1 MQTDFSGVD
10 EFVLFTIGRTPVTLG
25 GVIAGALVILVALL
39 LARGASLTLR
49 RLRARARYGSAAL
62 YIVEKV
68 ITYGVVI
75 IGLIAGLS
83 TVGLDFSS
91 LAIFAGAVGVGV
103 GLGLQGVVKEFVSG
117 LVLIFDRVVNI
128 GDYVELEGGQRGQVQ
143 EIGPRAT
150 RIRNNDNIDIIV
162 PNSHLIEGTLVN
174 WTLKGD
180 TRRIHIPFSV
190 AYGADKEK
198 VREAV
203 LAAARAMPFT
213 LPESDVHK
221 SQVWLVGFGDSA
233 LNFELLVWPD
243 LNAAKR
249 PNGMQA
255 AYTWAIDDAL
265 RAAGIEI
272 PYPQRDIRI
281 RSLFGHE
288 GEEATQA
295 LQLKPPAPPTQPDVA
310 PAPSTTNDAAVD
322 VARPL
327 PEPDPTPIAEGEPAI
342 APPEA
347 PDQP

>member
-1 MQTDFSGVD
+1 MQSDFERV
-10 EFVLFTIGRTPVTLG
+10 EELVLFTIGRTPVTLG
-25 GVIAGALVILVALL
+25 GIIAGALVVVMAFVVAGVV
-39 LARGASLTLR
+39 AFALR
-49 RLRARARYGSAAL
+49 RLRNRVRYGGSAL
-62 YIVEKV
+62 YIVEKLV
-68 ITYGVVI
+68 TYGVVI
-75 IGLIAGLS
+75 IGLVAGLS

-128 GDYVELEGGQRGQVQ
+128 GDYVELEDGHRGQVQ

-174 WTLKGD
+174 WTLHGQ

-190 AYGADKEK
+190 AYGADKNE
-198 VREAV
+198 VRDAV
-203 LAAARAMPFT
+203 LAAARALPFT
-213 LPESDVHK
+213 MPESEVHK
-221 SQVWLVGFGDSA
+221 SQVWLAGFGDSA

-249 PNGMQA
+249 PNAMQA

-265 RAAGIEI
+265 RAANIEI
-272 PYPQRDIRI
+272 PFPQTDLRI

-288 GEEATQA
+288 GGKALDV
-295 LQLKPPAPPTQPDVA
+295 LQLKQPYEA
-310 PAPSTTNDAAVD
+310 APSKVTAATTNDAAED
-322 VARPL
+322 VSRPVE
-327 PEPDPTPIAEGEPAI
+327 EPQPDAPKDP
-342 APPEA
+342 AP
-347 PDQP
+347 

>member
-1 MQTDFSGVD
+1 MQTELEGLE
-10 EFVLFTIGRTPVTLG
+10 EFILFTIGRTPVTLG
-25 GVIAGALVILVALL
+25 GVIAGALVILAAFVVAWV
-39 LARGASLTLR
+39 AAQGLR
-49 RLRARARYGSAAL
+49 RVRARARYGGAAL
-62 YIVEKV
+62 YIVEKLV
-68 ITYGVVI
+68 TYGVVI
-75 IGLIAGLS
+75 IGLVAGLS

-128 GDYVELEGGQRGQVQ
+128 GDYVELEGEQRGQVQ

-174 WTLKGD
+174 WTLHGQ

-190 AYGADKEK
+190 AYGADKDK
-198 VREAV
+198 VRDAV
-203 LAAARAMPFT
+203 LAAARALPFAM
-213 LPESDVHK
+213 PESEAHK

-249 PNGMQA
+249 PNAMVA

-265 RAAGIEI
+265 RAANIEI
-272 PYPQRDIRI
+272 PYPQQDLRI

-288 GEEATQA
+288 GEGALEALGLKTPSAQQPAEAPQA
-295 LQLKPPAPPTQPDVA
+295 SV
-310 PAPSTTNDAAVD
+310 NDAAED
-322 VARPL
+322 VVRALPEPE
-327 PEPDPTPIAEGEPAI
+327 PEPDPEARPATPAADIAG
-342 APPEA
+342 PP
-347 PDQP
+347 

>member
-1 MQTDFSGVD
+1 MQSDFERV
-10 EFVLFTIGRTPVTLG
+10 EELVLFTIGRAPVTLG
-25 GVIAGALVILVALL
+25 GIIAGALVVVMAFVVAGGV
-39 LARGASLTLR
+39 AFALR
-49 RLRARARYGSAAL
+49 RLRNRVRYGGSAL
-62 YIVEKV
+62 YIVEKLV
-68 ITYGVVI
+68 TYGVVI
-75 IGLIAGLS
+75 IGLVAGLS

-128 GDYVELEGGQRGQVQ
+128 GDYVELEDGHRGQVQ

-174 WTLKGD
+174 WTLHGQ

-190 AYGADKEK
+190 AYGADKNE
-198 VREAV
+198 VRDAV
-203 LAAARAMPFT
+203 LAAARALPFT
-213 LPESDVHK
+213 MPESEVHK

-249 PNGMQA
+249 PNAMQA

-265 RAAGIEI
+265 RAANIEI
-272 PYPQRDIRI
+272 PFPQTDLRI

-288 GEEATQA
+288 GGKALDV
-295 LQLKPPAPPTQPDVA
+295 LQLKQPYEA
-310 PAPSTTNDAAVD
+310 APSKVTAATTNDAAED
-322 VARPL
+322 VSRPVEEPQPDA
-327 PEPDPTPIAEGEPAI
+327 PEDP
-342 APPEA
+342 AP
-347 PDQP
+347 

>member
-1 MQTDFSGVD
+1 MQTDFSGVN
-10 EFVLFTIGRTPVTLG
+10 EWVLFTIGRTPVTLG
-25 GVIAGALVILVALL
+25 GIIAGALVMVIAFVVATFV
-39 LARGASLTLR
+39 AFALR
-49 RLRARARYGSAAL
+49 RVRNRVRYGGSAL

-68 ITYGVVI
+68 VTYGVVI
-75 IGLIAGLS
+75 IGLVAGLS

-174 WTLKGD
+174 WTLHGQ

-190 AYGADKEK
+190 AYGTDKNR
-198 VREAV
+198 VRDAV
-203 LAAARAMPFT
+203 LAAARALPFT
-213 LPESDVHK
+213 MPESDIHR

-249 PNGMQA
+249 PNGMLA
-255 AYTWAIDDAL
+255 AYTCAIDDAL
-265 RAAGIEI
+265 REANIEI
-272 PYPQRDIRI
+272 PYPQQDLRI
-281 RSLFGHE
+281 RSFFGHE
-288 GEEATQA
+288 GDGALESLGLKTPHPMQVAEAPQA
-295 LQLKPPAPPTQPDVA
+295 SV
-310 PAPSTTNDAAVD
+310 NDAAED

-327 PEPDPTPIAEGEPAI
+327 PQPEPDPDSE
-342 APPEA
+342 APPETA
-347 PDQP
+347 EPDVAGPP

>member
-1 MQTDFSGVD
+1 MQDDLQGLE
-10 EFVLFTIGRTPVTLG
+10 EFILFTIGRTPVTLG
-25 GVIAGALVILVALL
+25 GIIAGALVMLVAFVVAWAAAL
-39 LARGASLTLR
+39 GLR
-49 RLRARARYGSAAL
+49 RVRARARYGSSAL
-62 YIVEKV
+62 FIVEKLV
-68 ITYGVVI
+68 TYGVVI

-91 LAIFAGAVGVGV
+91 LAIFAGAIGVGV

-174 WTLKGD
+174 WTLHGA

-190 AYGADKEK
+190 AYGADKDK
-198 VREAV
+198 VRDAV
-203 LAAARAMPFT
+203 LAAARALPFT
-213 LPESDVHK
+213 LPESDAHK

-249 PNGMQA
+249 PNGMLA

-265 RAAGIEI
+265 RAANIEI
-272 PYPQRDIRI
+272 PYPQQDLRI
-281 RSLFGHE
+281 RSFFGHE
-288 GEEATQA
+288 GEGA
-295 LQLKPPAPPTQPDVA
+295 LESLGLKTPHAAVAAEPPPASV
-310 PAPSTTNDAAVD
+310 NDAAED

-327 PEPDPTPIAEGEPAI
+327 PEPDPEPDSEAR
-342 APPEA
+342 PETAA
-347 PDQP
+347 PDVAGPP

>member
-1 MQTDFSGVD
+1 MQTELEGLE
-10 EFVLFTIGRTPVTLG
+10 EFILFTIGRTPVTLG
-25 GVIAGALVILVALL
+25 GVIAGALVILVAFVV
-39 LARGASLTLR
+39 AWVAAQGLR
-49 RLRARARYGSAAL
+49 RVRARARYGSAAL
-62 YIVEKV
+62 YIVEKLV
-68 ITYGVVI
+68 TYGVVI
-75 IGLIAGLS
+75 IGLVAGLS

-174 WTLKGD
+174 WTLHGA

-198 VREAV
+198 VRDAV
-203 LAAARAMPFT
+203 LAAARALPFAM
-213 LPESDVHK
+213 PESEAHK

-249 PNGMQA
+249 PNAMLA

-265 RAAGIEI
+265 RAASIEI
-272 PYPQRDIRI
+272 PYPQQDLRI

-288 GEEATQA
+288 GEGALEALGLKTPSAQQPAEAPQA
-295 LQLKPPAPPTQPDVA
+295 TV
-310 PAPSTTNDAAVD
+310 NDAAED
-322 VARPL
+322 VVRPL
-327 PEPDPTPIAEGEPAI
+327 PDPEPEPDPEARQETAPSAI
-342 APPEA
+342 AGPP
-347 PDQP
+347 

>member
-1 MQTDFSGVD
+1 MQDDLAGLE
-10 EFVLFTIGRTPVTLG
+10 EFILFTIGRTPVTLG
-25 GVIAGALVILVALL
+25 GIIAGALVMLVAFVVAWAAAL
-39 LARGASLTLR
+39 GLR
-49 RLRARARYGSAAL
+49 RMRARARYGSSAL
-62 YIVEKV
+62 FIVEKLV
-68 ITYGVVI
+68 TYGVVI
-75 IGLIAGLS
+75 IGLVAGLS

-91 LAIFAGAVGVGV
+91 LAIFAGAIGVGV

-174 WTLKGD
+174 WTLHGA

-198 VREAV
+198 VRDAV
-203 LAAARAMPFT
+203 LAAARALPFT
-213 LPESDVHK
+213 LPESEAHR

-265 RAAGIEI
+265 RAANIEI
-272 PYPQRDIRI
+272 PYPQQDLRI
-281 RSLFGHE
+281 RSFFGHE
-288 GEEATQA
+288 GEVA
-295 LQLKPPAPPTQPDVA
+295 LKSLGLETPSAPPPAEPPAASV
-310 PAPSTTNDAAVD
+310 NDAAED
-322 VARPL
+322 VSRPL
-327 PEPDPTPIAEGEPAI
+327 PEPDPEPDPEGG
-342 APPEA
+342 PETAA
-347 PDQP
+347 PDVAGPP

>member
-1 MQTDFSGVD
+1 MQNDLAGLE
-10 EFVLFTIGRTPVTLG
+10 EFILFTIGRTPVTLG
-25 GVIAGALVILVALL
+25 GVIAGALVIVVAFVV
-39 LARGASLTLR
+39 AWAAAMGLR
-49 RLRARARYGSAAL
+49 RVRARARYGSSAL
-62 YIVEKV
+62 YIVEKLV
-68 ITYGVVI
+68 TYGVVI
-75 IGLIAGLS
+75 IGLVAGLS

-128 GDYVELEGGQRGQVQ
+128 GDYVELEGGERGQVQ

-150 RIRNNDNIDIIV
+150 RLRNNDNIDIII

-174 WTLKGD
+174 WTLHGA

-203 LAAARAMPFT
+203 LDAARALPFT
-213 LPESDVHK
+213 MPESEMHK
-221 SQVWLVGFGDSA
+221 SQVWLIGFGDSA

-243 LNAAKR
+243 LSAAKR
-249 PNGMQA
+249 PNAMLA

-265 RAAGIEI
+265 RAAKIEI
-272 PYPQRDIRI
+272 PFPQTDLRI

-288 GEEATQA
+288 GDKAIDV
-295 LQLKPPAPPTQPDVA
+295 LQLKRPAAPEEAKVA
-310 PAPSTTNDAAVD
+310 AISTTNDAAAD
-322 VARPL
+322 VARPM
-327 PEPDPTPIAEGEPAI
+327 PEPAPEGASEDAAQTAAADAPGPT
-342 APPEA
+342 
-347 PDQP
+347 

>member
-1 MQTDFSGVD
+1 MQTELEGLE
-10 EFVLFTIGRTPVTLG
+10 EFILFTIGRTPVTLG
-25 GVIAGALVILVALL
+25 GVIAGALVILVAFVV
-39 LARGASLTLR
+39 AWVAAQGLR
-49 RLRARARYGSAAL
+49 RVRARARYGSAAL
-62 YIVEKV
+62 YIVEKLV
-68 ITYGVVI
+68 TYGVVI
-75 IGLIAGLS
+75 IGLVAGLS

-174 WTLKGD
+174 WTLHGA

-198 VREAV
+198 VRDAV
-203 LAAARAMPFT
+203 LAAARALPFAM
-213 LPESDVHK
+213 PESEAHK

-249 PNGMQA
+249 PNAMLA

-265 RAAGIEI
+265 RAASIEI
-272 PYPQRDIRI
+272 PYPQQDLRI

-288 GEEATQA
+288 GEGALEALGLKTPSAQQPAEAPQA
-295 LQLKPPAPPTQPDVA
+295 TV
-310 PAPSTTNDAAVD
+310 NDAAED
-322 VARPL
+322 VVRPL
-327 PEPDPTPIAEGEPAI
+327 PDPEPEPDPELRQETAPSAI
-342 APPEA
+342 AGPP
-347 PDQP
+347 

>member
-1 MQTDFSGVD
+1 MQDDLAGLE
-10 EFVLFTIGRTPVTLG
+10 EFILFTIGRTPVTLG
-25 GVIAGALVILVALL
+25 GIIAGALVVVVAFGV
-39 LARGASLTLR
+39 AWAAAQGLR
-49 RLRARARYGSAAL
+49 RLRARARYGGAAL
-62 YIVEKV
+62 YIVEKLV
-68 ITYGVVI
+68 TYGVVI
-75 IGLIAGLS
+75 IGLVAGLS

-128 GDYVELEGGQRGQVQ
+128 GDYVELESGQRGQVQ

-150 RIRNNDNIDIIV
+150 RLRNNDNIDIIV

-174 WTLKGD
+174 WTLHGA

-190 AYGADKEK
+190 AYGADKDK
-198 VREAV
+198 VRDAV
-203 LAAARAMPFT
+203 LAAARALPFT

-249 PNGMQA
+249 PNGMLA

-265 RAAGIEI
+265 RAANIEI
-272 PYPQRDIRI
+272 PYPQQDLRI
-281 RSLFGHE
+281 RSFFGHE
-288 GEEATQA
+288 GEGA
-295 LQLKPPAPPTQPDVA
+295 LESLGLKMPHAAAPVEPPPASV
-310 PAPSTTNDAAVD
+310 NDAAED
-322 VARPL
+322 VSRPL
-327 PEPDPTPIAEGEPAI
+327 PEPDPEPD
-342 APPEA
+342 PEA
-347 PDQP
+347 GPETASPDVAGPP

>member
-1 MQTDFSGVD
+1 MQTDLERVE

-25 GVIAGALVILVALL
+25 GIIAGALVVVMAFVVA
-39 LARGASLTLR
+39 AAVAFALR
-49 RLRARARYGSAAL
+49 RLRSRVRYGGSAL
-62 YIVEKV
+62 YIVEKLV
-68 ITYGVVI
+68 TYGVVI
-75 IGLIAGLS
+75 VGLVAGLS

-128 GDYVELEGGQRGQVQ
+128 GDYVELEDGHRGQVQ

-174 WTLKGD
+174 WTLHGQ

-190 AYGADKEK
+190 AYGADKDR
-198 VREAV
+198 VRDAV
-203 LAAARAMPFT
+203 LAASRALPFT
-213 LPESDVHK
+213 MPESDTHK

-249 PNGMQA
+249 PNAMLA

-265 RAAGIEI
+265 RAADIEI
-272 PYPQRDIRI
+272 PFPQTDLRI

-288 GEEATQA
+288 GDKALDV
-295 LQLKPPAPPTQPDVA
+295 LQLKTPSAPEPAKVA
-310 PAPSTTNDAAVD
+310 APTTNDAAED
-322 VARPL
+322 VTRPVVEV
-327 PEPDPTPIAEGEPAI
+327 EPDAPTEGPSGAKTPPAS
-342 APPEA
+342 
-347 PDQP
+347 